1 MIAGHQTED
10 VSGARESRKM
20 ANLLIVD
27 DDLEM
32 TDASRQLLESVG
44 HRIRV
49 GHNGEEGLTS
59 LSTAP
64 LPDCLLLDL
73 DMPVLDGQ
81 GMARQMRLRDGG
93 QEKIPIVLISGRTD
107 LPAVAARMGT
117 PYFVRKAC
125 ADYGRVLLEMLAL
138 ALVERRP
145 PA

>member
-1 MIAGHQTED
+1 MIAGYQTT
-10 VSGARESRKM
+10 GARESRNM

-32 TDASRQLLESVG
+32 ADASRQLLESVG

-49 GHNGEEGLTS
+49 GHNGEEGLAS

-64 LPDCLLLDL
+64 LPECLLLDL

-93 QEKIPIVLISGRTD
+93 QENIPIVLVSGRSD

-117 PYFVRKAC
+117 PYFVKKAC
-125 ADYGRVLLEMLAL
+125 ADYGAALLEMLAR
-138 ALVERRP
+138 ALLERRP
-145 PA
+145 PTSA

>member
-1 MIAGHQTED
+1 
-10 VSGARESRKM
+10 M

-27 DDLEM
+27 DDLEVA
-32 TDASRQLLESVG
+32 DASKELLELAG
-44 HRIRV
+44 HKIRIE
-49 GHNGEEGLTS
+49 HNGKEGLAS

-93 QEKIPIVLISGRTD
+93 EEKIPIVLVSGRED

-117 PYFVRKAC
+117 PYFVAKAC
-125 ADYGRVLLEMLAL
+125 ADYGVVLLKMLDRAL
-138 ALVERRP
+138 IERRP
-145 PA
+145 PASA